1 MRKTDIYYRVVFH
14 GDGFVQTLRH
24 PSLPHLMIPSTQPP
38 SSVLFQSHCVLLCHS
53 SKSMSIYKR
62 KGSGSA
68 SCFPTTLV
76 VLRQTLPA
84 CLLKL
89 LSKNLVVPKS
99 WHKHLSGRYRPTF
112 HVKFQL
118 QNELQFSLCQ
128 TSLYSAFTT
137 GAIIYFVTDWWDA
150 GASTA
155 LTHKLPSESCAA
167 KELKTSIF
175 NFFVACN

>member
-1 MRKTDIYYRVVFH
+1 MVMVLCRPSATHLCLTSWSPRLSHPALCYSRVTVSY
-14 GDGFVQTLRH
+14 FVIL
-24 PSLPHLMIPSTQPP
+24 
-38 SSVLFQSHCVLLCHS
+38 LF
-53 SKSMSIYKR
+53 KSMSIYKR

-155 LTHKLPSESCAA
+155 LTHILPSESCAA